1 LFGLRFQNKVGVA
14 MIITGIASMV
24 DFVLALIWTYP
35 SCSNGNPTGCE
46 RLGSG
51 LAQNFGLLLILGILL
66 IGFGIAT
73 VLFDWNP
80 ITFQSK
86 KSL

>member
-1 LFGLRFQNKVGVA
+1 LFGLRFQSKVGVA
-14 MIITGIASMV
+14 MVITGLASMV
-24 DFVLALIWTYP
+24 DFGLALIWTYP
-35 SCSNGNPTGCE
+35 YCNDNPTGCE
-46 RLGSG
+46 RLGMG
-51 LAQNFGLLLILGILL
+51 LAQDSWLLLIFGILL

-73 VLFDWNP
+73 VLFAWNP